1 MLKSLNSY
9 LFYLQTLKFFI
20 LKATTD
26 GRTKMNDQNLRGGS
40 SKYLLKEKL
49 RQGSRQKLNRVRSGK
64 MFKTNTL
71 YTTKNN
77 TAR

>member
-1 MLKSLNSY
+1 
-9 LFYLQTLKFFI
+9 
-20 LKATTD
+20 
-26 GRTKMNDQNLRGGS
+26 MNDQNLRDGS

-71 YTTKNN
+71 YTTKDS
-77 TAR
+77 TAK